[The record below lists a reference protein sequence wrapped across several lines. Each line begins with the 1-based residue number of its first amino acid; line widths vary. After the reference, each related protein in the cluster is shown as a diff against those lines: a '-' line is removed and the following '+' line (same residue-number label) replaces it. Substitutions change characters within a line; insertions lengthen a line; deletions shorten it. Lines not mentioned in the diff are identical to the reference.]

1 MNKYLR
7 KYRERKYLFRIML
20 SINLL
25 IVAVMLASLV
35 SAYWYSK
42 KISLSSQREANEKVL
57 SQINY
62 NISYMNE
69 TVKNFAIS
77 LFYDNDMAHLLF
89 SREEDRFEDTTRI
102 NKLNKTIAYNSYI
115 HSIVFYNSKRQRYFT
130 GGDSDI
136 ANERSNLMPIMEDY
150 LEGKRPLYKM
160 QLMPVEF
167 TPDSK
172 HPERK
177 EEVFSLFLYDSLD
190 SYSKS
195 ESVLIVNIQPEWL
208 FEKLDLLSSR
218 SAAGRSS
225 NRIFIL
231 DQNREMYSPSGEET
245 AELAAIRSEVYRQ
258 LDSSQ
263 REVAQFTHAYRGDKQ
278 IVNYMVNPSVDWVIV
293 DVEPYDHVMRAVE
306 QLKAVFFTVAIICFV
321 LAALASHFI
330 TKRLYSPIN
339 VLLKQTQRLPR
350 EGDAEGPLP
359 EEKDELGYISRI
371 YNQMIERIIGDRSRQ
386 KDNEN
391 ILQSYYLRKL
401 ITASSSFTPQDWQEC
416 VRHSYVKTDL
426 SRECVIGVLKIDQYD
441 KLKARLSFS
450 ELQLLQFAVANIA
463 LEILSEE
470 LRADIVDLRGE
481 HLILLAETGERGD
494 DIYPLLTSLLN
505 RAQKSFR
512 GYYGITFTASLGER
526 VPRYG
531 ELTLHYEQALDYLL
545 YKMNFGRE
553 SVIAP
558 EMVKR
563 ILNNGESQI
572 PPALEKRFV
581 EAVRANKREQALQEL
596 DRIRG
601 AIAGMSYDAVVQAV
615 VRLGI
620 LIKETVPEIN
630 QNKLSPLLIDLRQV
644 DRLVFENETLDEI
657 FEAYE
662 TMLGSLFVDPK
673 QLSENKFQV
682 IIETIKEVVQANY
695 SNPNLSLQEIA
706 DLLKMSPVYVGRI
719 FKKYETISVADYINE
734 VRMLNAVVLL
744 ENDKLQVY
752 EVSEQVGFT
761 SQSYFF
767 KLFKKRFGTTPKD
780 YRIKKSV
787 GS

>member
-20 SINLL
+20 SINML

-115 HSIVFYNSKRQRYFT
+115 HSIVFYNSKRQQYFT

-136 ANERSNLMPIMEDY
+136 ASEGSNLMPLMKDY
-150 LEGKRPLYKM
+150 LSGKHTIYKM

-167 TPDSK
+167 IPDSK
-172 HPERK
+172 HPERT

-208 FEKLDLLSSR
+208 FEKLDLLNARTDGSS
-218 SAAGRSS
+218 SQ
-225 NRIFIL
+225 IFIL
-231 DQNREMYSPSGEET
+231 DQNREMYSPSGQQS
-245 AELAAIRSEVYRQ
+245 AELAGIRSEVYRQ
-258 LDSSQ
+258 MDASQ
-263 REVAQFTHAYRGDKQ
+263 REVAQFTYSYRGNKQ
-278 IVNYMVNPSVDWVIV
+278 IVNYMVNPSINWVIV
-293 DVEPYDHVMRAVE
+293 DVEPYAHVIGSVE
-306 QLKAVFFTVAIICFV
+306 QLKAVFFTVAVVCFI
-321 LAALASHFI
+321 LAVFASLFI

-339 VLLKQTQRLPR
+339 VLLEQTQRLP
-350 EGDAEGPLP
+350 GDGGGADPLLD
-359 EEKDELGYISRI
+359 EKDELGYISRI
-371 YNQMIERIIGDRSRQ
+371 YNQMIERIIGDQVRQ
-386 KDNEN
+386 EDNEN

-401 ITASSSFTPQDWQEC
+401 ITASSSFTPEDWQEC
-416 VRHSYVKTDL
+416 VRGSYVLPDL
-426 SRECVIGVLKIDQYD
+426 TRESVIGVLKIDQYE
-441 KLKARLSFS
+441 KHKARLSVS
-450 ELQLLQFAVANIA
+450 DLQLLQYAISNIA

-470 LRADIVDLRGE
+470 LRADIVNLRGE
-481 HLILLAETGERGD
+481 HLILLAETGELGD
-494 DIYPLLTSLLN
+494 GIYPRLTSLLN
-505 RAQKSFR
+505 KAQKTVR
-512 GYYGITFTASLGER
+512 EYYGITFSASLSDR
-526 VPRYG
+526 VPGYG
-531 ELTLHYEQALDYLL
+531 ELTLHYERALDYLL
-545 YKMNFGRE
+545 YKMNFGFE
-553 SVIAP
+553 SVITP
-558 EMVKR
+558 RMVQR
-563 ILNNGESQI
+563 ILANGESQI
-572 PPALEKRFV
+572 PPALERKFI
-581 EAVRANKREQALQEL
+581 EAVRSNKREQVLREL
-596 DRIRG
+596 GRIRE
-601 AIAGMSYDAVVQAV
+601 AVAGMSYDAVVQAV
-615 VRLGI
+615 IHLGV
-620 LIKETVPEIN
+620 LIKQTVREIN
-630 QNKLSPLLIDLRQV
+630 QNKLSPVLVDLRQI

-657 FEAYE
+657 FGAYG
-662 TMLGSLFVDPK
+662 TILGALFVDQK
-673 QLSENKFQV
+673 QLAENKFQV
-682 IIETIKEVVQANY
+682 ILDTIKEVVQANY

-752 EVSEQVGFT
+752 EISEKVGFS